1 MSFPEGLHRFIDD
14 TTRFLAPMPIATE
27 WVLLA
32 LAALLIAFAPFGSSR
47 LFTAARNAFRRLAAR
62 KRLAIAI
69 CGILPIVIRLSL
81 LGLMPVPDPSIH
93 DEFSHLLLG
102 DTLVHGRLT
111 NPTHPMWRH
120 FESIHII
127 QRPTYNSMYP
137 PGQGAFLGLG
147 EALFHEPWAG
157 VVLSVAIMFA
167 AMCWMMQ
174 QWLPPAWAF
183 FGTLLAIFKI
193 GIFGFWINSYMG
205 GAVPAIGG
213 ALLIGS
219 LPALKRGHWRA
230 AGGLL
235 FGLGLVV
242 LMNTRPFEGAILG
255 AAAAIYVLPALAR
268 GFVKHRKPVLRVLVS
283 AALILACGVAFT
295 GYYNW
300 RVTGNPAR
308 MPYQVNRDTYGWPEN
323 LILLPAKK
331 VVLQHKV
338 LQAMY
343 QQELKQRERFSTPL
357 NFVESLDVRLY
368 DNWTFFFGPL
378 LTAPLLLL
386 PWIFRDRRTRPLV
399 VFLCVIAA
407 VNLVQMVLYP
417 YHLGPVVPIMFA
429 IVAQGIRHIY
439 VSLSRLG
446 RPRAVYLMLVLPL
459 CAILIGAMK
468 QAADYLYI
476 PLAYWEHAAEP
487 HQEPRADIEAWL
499 SARARKQL
507 VIVRYAASHPPN
519 QEWVYNHADI
529 DGSKIVWAREM
540 DHASDARLL
549 KYFSDREVWL
559 VEADVWPQYLQ
570 RYSEAAAAPD
580 ESTLLSRETKQP

>member
-1 MSFPEGLHRFIDD
+1 
-14 TTRFLAPMPIATE
+14 MPIATE
-27 WVLLA
+27 WVLVA
-32 LAALLIAFAPFGSSR
+32 LAAFLIALAPFGSSN
-47 LFTAARNAFRRLAAR
+47 LFTIARNAFRRLAAR
-62 KRLAIAI
+62 KRTAIAI
-69 CGILPIVIRLSL
+69 CGLWPIVIRLSL

-102 DTLVHGRLT
+102 DTLTHGRLT

-127 QRPTYNSMYP
+127 QRPTYASMYP

-157 VVLSVAIMFA
+157 VVLSVGVMFA

-183 FGTLLAIFKI
+183 FGTLLAILKI

-219 LPALKRGHWRA
+219 LPLLKRGIWRPA
-230 AGGLL
+230 YGLL

-255 AAAAIYVLPALAR
+255 AAATLYVLPAAIAPR
-268 GFVKHRKPVLRVLVS
+268 FIKERKAVLRVLLP
-283 AALILACGVAFT
+283 AALTLLCGVAFT

-331 VVLQHKV
+331 VVLRHKV
-338 LQAMY
+338 LEAMY
-343 QQELKQRERFSTPL
+343 KQELRQRERFSTPL
-357 NFVESLDVRLY
+357 DFVESMDVRLY

-386 PWIFRDRRTRPLV
+386 PWIFRGRRTRPLV
-399 VFLCVIAA
+399 IFLCLIAFT
-407 VNLVQMVLYP
+407 NCFQMVLYP

-429 IVAQGIRHIY
+429 IVALGIRHIY
-439 VSLSRLG
+439 VSLSRVS
-446 RPRAVYLMLVLPL
+446 RPRAAYLIVVLPL
-459 CAILIGAMK
+459 CVVLIGAMK

-487 HQEPRADIEAWL
+487 HQEPRAGIEAWL
-499 SARARKQL
+499 AARARKQL
-507 VIVRYAASHPPN
+507 VIVRYAAWHPPN

-529 DGSKIVWAREM
+529 DGSKVVWAREM
-540 DHASDARLL
+540 DPASDAKLL
-549 KYFSDREVWL
+549 KYFSDREAWL
-559 VEADVWPQYLQ
+559 VEADVWPQSLQ
-570 RYSEAAAAPD
+570 RYSEAAPPPD
-580 ESTLLSRETKQP
+580 EPTFLSRDAKGP